1 MVEYFEKIRL
11 EKPRYIRDQII
22 MIRDT
27 FNLYPDTAI
36 NKALEYCLGNHIYSA
51 SDFESVAEKYNHELT
66 GNDNTETAVEIKTLP
81 NSRNN
86 AKELEPGTSK
96 ILDYESIM
104 PN

>member
-1 MVEYFEKIRL
+1 MREEIDEKKGIANSL
-11 EKPRYIRDQII
+11 NNIAGVYLLQGDV
-22 MIRDT
+22 
-27 FNLYPDTAI
+27 
-36 NKALEYCLGNHIYSA
+36 NKALEYCLDNHIYSA

-66 GNDNTETAVEIKTLP
+66 GNDNTETAIEIKTLP